1 MPAPRSV
8 ELLFQKLTL
17 PDLWQQEA
25 VHALRD
31 GQDVIVDAPT
41 GAGKTMVFE
50 LLVQDPAWAN
60 SKRQAVFTVPTR
72 ALANDKWAEW
82 KDKGWDVGI
91 ATGDLAVNTKASIIV
106 ATLETQ
112 RERFLHGKGP
122 ALLVVDEYQM
132 ISDPAR
138 GVHYELIL
146 TLTPPGCQL
155 LLLSG
160 SVGNPKR
167 IADWLRSHGRQVSL
181 VTTTERPVPLDDIHL
196 LGLPYQAP
204 KSIKT
209 FWPRLAIETLLADMG
224 PLLIFVPH
232 RKGAENVAR
241 QIADALPLQ
250 DPLELT
256 TTQQQLAGK
265 ELQKMLARR
274 VCYHH
279 SGLHYELR
287 AGLLEPLA
295 RHGQLRVIV
304 ATMGLAA
311 GINFSV
317 RSVFVAESTYN
328 DGPFIHQLQPDE
340 LLQMFGRAGRRGKDT
355 AGFVIHGDKNPRL
368 ANARA
373 RDLHRANEIDWPTL
387 IRIMHLAMEKGDAPF
402 PAAEAFCQRLFST
415 QPVLLGTEASYS
427 PAPSV
432 SETGYQSPKSFGLGA
447 TRREILNSEGVWE
460 AYEKKRQGT
469 TTLGHALAYH
479 KQQWCPANT
488 MFELIA
494 KRTQLGRTKR
504 ASDTDHLIKEIVLA
518 SRKDTESPW
527 KLAKSVAR
535 NLPKHLRNPFTDAEA
550 TMPKILESLAEPL
563 VGGQVSSTAIK
574 ETQILAEAHFNDVL
588 IPAYQER
595 SGAWLLEPPE
605 RVSDLSQAT
614 DIVSNGE
621 PTTHEP
627 HQDSPVHAWRSLGL
641 IEADGTPT
649 RRGVLFSFFYHGE
662 GLAIAAGLESEH
674 YPIEDLLWHLANL
687 RSGHR
692 FKSLEGTDGERLTI
706 ICRQTYGPV
715 NHPSYL
721 RLGVPIQYGE
731 GAAEVVRR
739 FFDGK
744 RATSKGEDD
753 FGRGDL
759 ERALHEWMSLLRQV
773 SQAPDYPWERWQAF
787 QKTAQSFLEMAHE
800 KVRPFTMTNSS
811 LAGAQTQPFTK
822 HGLRPHH
829 LRR

>member
-1 MPAPRSV
+1 MSAPHSV

-25 VHALRD
+25 VRALR
-31 GQDVIVDAPT
+31 GGKDVIVDAPT

-50 LLVQDPAWAN
+50 LFVEDPAWTN
-60 SKRQAVFTVPTR
+60 SNRQAVFTVPTR
-72 ALANDKWAEW
+72 ALANDKWAQW
-82 KDKGWDVGI
+82 KDQGWDVGI
-91 ATGDLAVNTKASIIV
+91 ATGDLAVNTKAPIVV

-112 RERFLHGKGP
+112 RERFLHGEGP
-122 ALLVVDEYQM
+122 ALLIVDEYQM

-146 TLTPPGCQL
+146 TLTPPNCQL

-160 SVGNPKR
+160 SVGNPER
-167 IADWLRSHGRQVSL
+167 IAEWLRSHERQVSL
-181 VTTTERPVPLDDIHL
+181 ITTRDRPVPLDDVHL

-241 QIADALPLQ
+241 QIAEALPLQ

-256 TTQQQLAGK
+256 SAQQQLAGK
-265 ELQKMLARR
+265 ELQKMLTRR

-287 AGLLEPLA
+287 ASLLEPLA

-328 DGPFIHQLQPDE
+328 DGPFLHQLQPDE

-373 RDLHRANEIDWPTL
+373 NDVHRANEIDWPTL
-387 IRIMHLAMEKGDAPF
+387 IRIMHLAAEKGDAPF
-402 PAAEAFCQRLFST
+402 QAAEAFCKRLFST
-415 QPVLLGTEASYS
+415 QPILLGTETSKA
-427 PAPSV
+427 PAPLV
-432 SETGYQSPKSFGLGA
+432 PNTAYQSPKSFGLGA

-460 AYEKKRQGT
+460 AFEKKQQGT
-469 TTLGHALAYH
+469 TSLGNVQVYQK
-479 KQQWCPANT
+479 KQWRPANT
-488 MFELIA
+488 VFDVIA
-494 KRTQLGRTKR
+494 KRTQLGRTRK
-504 ASDTDHLIKEIVLA
+504 APDKDHLIKEIVLA

-527 KLAKSVAR
+527 RPAKSVAR
-535 NLPKHLRNPFTDAEA
+535 KLPKSLRNAFTDEFTAV
-550 TMPKILESLAEPL
+550 PKILEALIEPL
-563 VGGQVSSTAIK
+563 AGGEISRTWLHGNQL
-574 ETQILAEAHFNDVL
+574 LAEAHFNNVL
-588 IPAYQER
+588 VSAYQER
-595 SGAWLLEPPE
+595 SGAWLIKPKE
-605 RVSDLSQAT
+605 RVSDVSEAT
-614 DIVSNGE
+614 DIVSQGK
-621 PTTHEP
+621 PTTYEP
-627 HQDSPVHAWRSLGL
+627 PQDSPVHAWRSLGL
-641 IEADGTPT
+641 IQADGTPT

-662 GLAIAAGLESEH
+662 GLAIAAGLESDH
-674 YPIEDLLWHLANL
+674 YPVEDLLWHLANL

-692 FKSLEGTDGERLTI
+692 FKSLEGTDSERLTI

-731 GAAEVVRR
+731 GAAELVRN

-744 RATSKGEDD
+744 RTIAKGEDD
-753 FGRGDL
+753 FGKGDL
-759 ERALHEWMSLLRQV
+759 ERALHEWISLLRQV
-773 SQAPDYPWERWQAF
+773 CQAPDYPWARWQEF
-787 QKTAQSFLEMAHE
+787 QKTASVFLDKANER
-800 KVRPFTMTNSS
+800 VRPFTITNSTLS
-811 LAGAQTQPFTK
+811 GSQAQPFTR

>member
-1 MPAPRSV
+1 M

-17 PDLWQQEA
+17 PDIWQQEA
-25 VHALRD
+25 VRALRD
-31 GQDVIVDAPT
+31 GKDVIVDAPT

-50 LLVQDPAWAN
+50 LFVEDAAWTN
-60 SKRQAVFTVPTR
+60 SNRQAVFTVPTR

-82 KDKGWDVGI
+82 KDRGWDVGI
-91 ATGDLAVNTKASIIV
+91 ATGDLAVNTKAPIIV

-146 TLTPPGCQL
+146 TLTPPDCQL

-160 SVGNPKR
+160 SVGNAER
-167 IADWLRSHGRQVSL
+167 IAEWLRSHERQVSL
-181 VTTTERPVPLDDIHL
+181 ITTRDRPVPLDDVHL

-209 FWPRLAIETLLADMG
+209 FWPRLAVETLLADMG

-241 QIADALPLQ
+241 QIAEALPLQ

-256 TTQQQLAGK
+256 TEQRQLAGK

-287 AGLLEPLA
+287 ASLLEPLA

-317 RSVFVAESTYN
+317 RSVFVAESTYH
-328 DGPFIHQLQPDE
+328 DGPFLHQLQPDE

-373 RDLHRANEIDWPTL
+373 GELHRANEIDWPTL
-387 IRIMHLAMEKGDAPF
+387 VRIMHLAAEKGDAPF
-402 PAAEAFCQRLFST
+402 QAAEAFCSRLFSN
-415 QPVLLGTEASYS
+415 QPILLGTESS
-427 PAPSV
+427 PATTQAAPDTS
-432 SETGYQSPKSFGLGA
+432 YQSPKSFGLGA
-447 TRREILNSEGVWE
+447 TRKEILNSQKTWE
-460 AYEKKRQGT
+460 PFEKKRQGS
-469 TTLGHALAYH
+469 TTLGQVLAFE
-479 KQQWCPANT
+479 KEQWRPANT
-488 MFELIA
+488 VFDLIA
-494 KRTQLGRTKR
+494 KRTQLGRTKK
-504 ASDTDHLIKEIVLA
+504 APDQNQLIKEIVLA
-518 SRKDTESPW
+518 SRKDAEAPW
-527 KLAKSVAR
+527 KPAKSVAR
-535 NLPKHLRNPFTDAEA
+535 NLPRRLRETFTDERTTTPKLLEA
-550 TMPKILESLAEPL
+550 LTEPL
-563 VGGQVSSTAIK
+563 AGGEITRTWIHGNQL
-574 ETQILAEAHFNDVL
+574 LAEAHFNKIVVSG
-588 IPAYQER
+588 YQDQ
-595 SGAWLLEPPE
+595 SGAWLLAPRE
-605 RVSDLSQAT
+605 RVSDVSEAT
-614 DIVSNGE
+614 DIVSEGK
-621 PTTHEP
+621 PSTHEP
-627 HQDSPVHAWRSLGL
+627 PPDSPVHSWRSLGL
-641 IEADGTPT
+641 IQADGTPT

-662 GLAIAAGLESEH
+662 GLAIAAGLEAEN

-692 FKSLEGTDGERLTI
+692 FKSFEGTDSERLTI
-706 ICRQTYGPV
+706 VCRQTYGPV

-731 GAAEVVRR
+731 GAAELVRNY
-739 FFDGK
+739 FDGK
-744 RATSKGEDD
+744 RTTAKGEDD
-753 FGRGDL
+753 FGKGDL

-773 SQAPDYPWERWQAF
+773 SQAPDYPWARWQEF
-787 QKTAQSFLEMAHE
+787 QRTAKQFLETANE
-800 KVRPFTMTNSS
+800 KVRPFTMTRSS
-811 LAGAQTQPFTK
+811 LSGSQAQPFTK

-829 LRR
+829 LKR

>member
-1 MPAPRSV
+1 M
-8 ELLFQKLTL
+8 EHLFQKLTL

-25 VHALRD
+25 VRALRD
-31 GQDVIVDAPT
+31 GHDVLVDAPT
-41 GAGKTMVFE
+41 GAGKTKVFE
-50 LLVQDPAWAN
+50 LFVNDPAWVN
-60 SKRQAVFTVPTR
+60 SQRQAVFTVPTR

-82 KDKGWDVGI
+82 QDHGWDVGI
-91 ATGDLAVNTKASIIV
+91 ATGDLAVNTKAPIIV

-146 TLTPPGCQL
+146 TLTPPDCQL

-160 SVGNPKR
+160 SVGNPER
-167 IADWLRSHGRQVSL
+167 IVDWLRSFDRK
-181 VTTTERPVPLDDIHL
+181 VTLISTKERPVPLDDLHL

-256 TTQQQLAGK
+256 SAQQQLAGK
-265 ELQKMLARR
+265 ELHKMLARR

-279 SGLHYELR
+279 SGLRYELR
-287 AGLLEPLA
+287 AGLLEPMA
-295 RHGQLRVIV
+295 RNGQLRVIV

-317 RSVFVAESTYN
+317 RSVFVAESTYH
-328 DGPFIHQLQPDE
+328 DGPFVHQLQPDE

-368 ANARA
+368 ADAQA
-373 RDLHRANEIDWPTL
+373 RDLRRANEIDWPTL
-387 IRIMHLAMEKGDAPF
+387 IRIMHLAAGKGDAPF
-402 PAAEAFCQRLFST
+402 HAAEAFCQKLFST
-415 QPVLLGTEASYS
+415 QRVLLGTETQRPPEKPKVTS
-427 PAPSV
+427 
-432 SETGYQSPKSFGLGA
+432 GYQSPKHFGLGP
-447 TRREILNSEGVWE
+447 TRREVLNSAGEWE
-460 AYEKKRQGT
+460 AFDKQREGT
-469 TTLGHALAYH
+469 TTLGEALVQG
-479 KQQWCPANT
+479 KNGWQPANEL
-488 MFELIA
+488 FDLIA
-494 KRTQLGRTKR
+494 KRTPLGRTTRIKGG
-504 ASDTDHLIKEIVLA
+504 SQLIKEIVLA
-518 SRKDTESPW
+518 SRKDENSPW
-527 KLAKSVAR
+527 KPAKSVAR
-535 NLPKHLRNPFTDAEA
+535 HVPRPLAKPFTDETTTAPA
-550 TMPKILESLAEPL
+550 ILKSLTETLNGGEVTDTRTHDNQLL
-563 VGGQVSSTAIK
+563 VTVQFNEVSLNAYRDQSGSW
-574 ETQILAEAHFNDVL
+574 L
-588 IPAYQER
+588 I
-595 SGAWLLEPPE
+595 SPPD
-605 RVSDLSQAT
+605 RVSDLAHDT

-621 PTTHEP
+621 QAGFEP
-627 HQDSPVHAWRSLGL
+627 PEDSPVHAWRELGL

-649 RRGVLFSFFYHGE
+649 RRGVIFSFFYHGE
-662 GLAIAAGLESEH
+662 GLAIAAGLESEN
-674 YPIEDLLWHLANL
+674 YPISDLLWHLANL

-692 FKSLEGTDGERLTI
+692 FRSLEGTDSERLTI
-706 ICRQTYGPV
+706 VCRQTYGPV

-731 GAAEVVRR
+731 GASEAIKGY
-739 FFDGK
+739 FDGH
-744 RATSKGEDD
+744 RTSGKSDD
-753 FGRGDL
+753 DYGRGDL
-759 ERALHEWMSLLRQV
+759 ERALHEWMSVLRQI
-773 SQAPDYPWERWQAF
+773 SLAPDYPWDRWHALR
-787 QKTAQSFLEMAHE
+787 KAASELLDLAQE
-800 KVRPFTMTNSS
+800 KVRPFTMTTST
-811 LAGAQTQPFTK
+811 LTGAQTQPFTR
-822 HGLRPHH
+822 HGLRSHH